1 MKSMRKKTKTIS
13 NESNIS
19 LEKAILLHR
28 NGDLK
33 GASLLYRNLLKQNPK
48 DFEAHHLLGVIELQ
62 NRNWRDAAEHIEK
75 SLQLNPNQLGALN
88 NYGIV
93 LKELKLAD
101 QAIVQ
106 YQKAIVLKND
116 DHNTYMN
123 LGNAYQALYQLELA
137 IDAYNK
143 CIVLEPSNSA
153 VLMNRGFALGALG
166 QHQSAISSYKL
177 ALHIDPNDANVYNNL
192 GNSLRAISNLDLA
205 VDCFLRAVELDPK
218 FSDAFFNLGNV
229 LRDQNRLEEAL
240 IAFNKS
246 VELNPYAAEHYNN
259 QGNTLLDLE
268 QSSSAIKS
276 FNEAIKLRPSYSQ
289 AYNNLGNA
297 YLQLKDYQSSLN
309 SYNLAVA
316 LNPGYA
322 QAYNNRAN
330 LLRLFVLGNLA
341 EVNYV
346 RAAILDPKYPDPHNN
361 LGVLYLENSKL
372 KAALNCFNEAIKLN
386 PKFADA
392 LYNKSN
398 ALRVLKLFEQSIA
411 GYQDTLRLAPD
422 YEYVKGLLVHAKM
435 QICDWSGL
443 ETLLSELVLGIE
455 SNERV
460 TPAFPVLAL
469 SDSVLLQ
476 RKAASIWASHKFPSS
491 SVCGDLVV
499 SDLGNPSRKLRI
511 GYFSAD
517 FRDHPVSYLMA
528 DLFEHHNRNEF
539 EIIAFSIGPVRED
552 AMRKRLEKSFDVW
565 IECDDLSD
573 IEVAERARDLQL
585 DIAVD
590 LGGFTKNSRTGIFSL
605 RCAPTQVS
613 YIGYLGTMAAPYI
626 DYLIADKVIIPDQ
639 YKSLYTEKIAYLPVY
654 QANDSKRQMSDEQI
668 NRTDL
673 GLPESAFVFGCFNTN
688 YKITP
693 QVFEVWMKILARVAS
708 SVLYIYADTEPVK
721 QNLRREAQN
730 RNIDPNRIFFAERV
744 DQPKY
749 LSRFKCVDLFL
760 DTFPYNAGTTA
771 SDALWSGLAV
781 LTLSGEAFASRM
793 AASLLT
799 ALGMTELITSS
810 LEEYEEMAVML
821 GTNSDQ
827 MNSVK
832 TKLSIQKEV
841 TDLFNTSK
849 FTVNLEQVYKEMVS
863 RVKAQE
869 PPSEIVLNTRK

>member
-1 MKSMRKKTKTIS
+1 MRKKTATIS
-13 NESNIS
+13 NESKNS
-19 LEKAILLHR
+19 LEKALLLHR

-33 GASLLYRNLLKQNPK
+33 GASLLYRNILEQNPK
-48 DFEAHHLLGVIELQ
+48 QFDALHLLGVIELQ
-62 NRNWRDAAEHIEK
+62 SANWTGAAEQIEK
-75 SLQLNPNQLGALN
+75 SLQINPNQPAALN

-93 LKELKLAD
+93 LKELKLVD

-106 YQKAIVLKND
+106 YQKAIALKND
-116 DHNTYMN
+116 DPNTYMN
-123 LGNAYQALYQLELA
+123 LGNAYQVLSHFELA
-137 IDAYNK
+137 IEAYNK
-143 CIVLEPSNSA
+143 CIVLEPSNTA

-166 QHQSAISSYKL
+166 EHQSAISNYKL

-192 GNSLRAISNLDLA
+192 GNSLKASANLDLA
-205 VDCFLRAVELDPK
+205 VDCFLRAVQLDPT
-218 FSDAFFNLGNV
+218 FADAFFNLGNV
-229 LRDQNRLEEAL
+229 LREQNRLQEAL
-240 IAFNKS
+240 VAFNKS
-246 VELNPYAAEHYNN
+246 IELNSNSAEHFIN
-259 QGNTLLDLE
+259 QGNTLLDLD

-297 YLQLKDYQSSLN
+297 YLELKDYQSSLN
-309 SYNLAVA
+309 GYNLAIA
-316 LNPGYA
+316 LNPCYA

-330 LLRLFVLGNLA
+330 LLRLLALGDLA
-341 EVNYV
+341 EINYK
-346 RAAILDPKYPDPHNN
+346 RAAVIDPKYPDPHNN
-361 LGVLYLENSKL
+361 LGVLYLEQYRL
-372 KAALNCFNEAIKLN
+372 KPALSCFDDALKLN

-398 ALRVLKLFEQSIA
+398 ALRELKLFELSIE
-411 GYQDTLRLAPD
+411 GYQETLSLAPN
-422 YEYVKGLLVHAKM
+422 YEYLKGLLVHAKM

-443 ETLLSELVLGIE
+443 ETLLSELMIGIE

-460 TPAFPVLAL
+460 TPPFPVLAL
-469 SDSVLLQ
+469 SDSPLVQL
-476 RKAASIWASHKFPSS
+476 KAASIWASHKFPGSP
-491 SVCGDLVV
+491 VCSDLVLN
-499 SDLGNPSRKLRI
+499 DLGNTSRKLRI

-528 DLFEHHNRNEF
+528 DLFEHHNREEF
-539 EIIAFSIGPVRED
+539 EIIAFSIGPVHED
-552 AMRKRLEKSFDVW
+552 AMRKRLENSFDVW
-565 IECDDLSD
+565 IDCNDLSD
-573 IEVAERARDLQL
+573 VEVVQRARGLQL

-613 YIGYLGTMAAPYI
+613 YIGYLGTMGAPYM

-639 YKSLYTEKIAYLPVY
+639 YKSLYKEKIAYLPIY
-654 QANDSKRQMSDEQI
+654 QANDSKRQMSGEQI
-668 NRTDL
+668 NRSDL
-673 GLPESAFVFGCFNTN
+673 GLPEKVFVFGCFNTN

-693 QVFEVWMKILARVAS
+693 QVFDVWMKILARVAS

-721 QNLRREAQN
+721 QNLRREAQR

-744 DQPKY
+744 DQQKY

-810 LEEYEEMAVML
+810 LQEYEELAVML
-821 GTNSDQ
+821 GTDSEQ
-827 MNSVK
+827 MNSLK
-832 TKLSIQKEV
+832 KKLSIQKEV

-849 FTVNLEQVYKEMVS
+849 FTANLEQVYKEMAS
-863 RVKAQE
+863 RVQALE
-869 PPSEIVLNTRK
+869 PPSEIELNIRK